1 VLDRFTGEISSMPDL
16 AQLNALPAA
25 DAAGLLLGCC
35 AAPGWAARV
44 AAGRPYR
51 TLADLLAAAATVWA
65 DRDPGDLAAAM
76 AGHPQIG
83 ERGLSGP
90 SRQEQAGV
98 GADAEVLASLRAANQ
113 AYQQRFG
120 HVFLT
125 CATGRG
131 PGDILAELRGRMA
144 NDPDTELTVAAAE
157 LGKINAIRLRRLVG
171 Q

>member
-1 VLDRFTGEISSMPDL
+1 VLGRPTGEISNMPDL

-51 TLADLLAAAATVWA
+51 TLADLLAAADTAWA
-65 DRDPGDLAAAM
+65 ARTPDDLAAAM
-76 AGHPQIG
+76 AGHPRIG
-83 ERGLSGP
+83 EQGLPGP

-98 GADAEVLASLRAANQ
+98 GAAPDALASLRAANE
-113 AYQQRFG
+113 AYEARFG
-120 HVFLT
+120 HVFLI
-125 CATGRG
+125 CASGRG
-131 PGDILAELRGRMA
+131 PDDILAALHARMA
-144 NDPDTELTVAAAE
+144 NDSDTELAVAAME
-157 LGKINAIRLRRLVG
+157 IGKINAIRLRRLVG

>member
-1 VLDRFTGEISSMPDL
+1 VLDRYTGEIATMPDL

-35 AAPGWAARV
+35 AAPGWARRV

-51 TLADLLAAAATVWA
+51 TLAELLAAAAAAWA
-65 DRDPGDLAAAM
+65 AREPGDLAAAM
-76 AGHPQIG
+76 AGHPRIG
-83 ERGLSGP
+83 DRRLSGQ

-98 GADAEVLASLRAANQ
+98 GAGAGVLADLRAANE
-113 AYQQRFG
+113 AYEERFG

-131 PGDILAELRGRMA
+131 AGDILAELGRRMA
-144 NDPDTELTVAAAE
+144 NDPDTELAVAAAE
-157 LGKINAIRLRRLVG
+157 IGKINAIRLRRLVG